1 MFRCP
6 SGNSGD
12 PVPTM
17 NTLIDSLATL
27 ASPWLYLVVAAL
39 AAAES
44 AALVGLVLPGESAL
58 LIGGFAASQG
68 HVSLPIMIATALV
81 AAIAGDSVGYE
92 LGRRFGPR
100 LRDSRVGLWVG
111 EDRWAKAEASIER
124 RGGPAVLVGRWV
136 GLLRALVPGVAGMTR
151 MPYRT
156 FLLWNVLGA
165 AIWAPAVVI
174 GGYLAGNSF
183 HSVSRV
189 LGQASQM
196 IALAAVVVAAVWLAA
211 RWAAAHRNRVEAVGR
226 RLSGSRPIRQLDR
239 WARSAAERLTDRMRP
254 ARVLDHRRLRMCGRR
269 ADGLGAG
276 RNLRSCGRRR
286 RNCIAGPAGRQLV
299 RRASR
304 RLAQRRRRNNLDHG
318 RRNWGGR
325 HSGHRRVDLVEA
337 IRVVAAHARHRIVA
351 RRSGW
356 VVPGDQAPHGANP
369 TPQLGAPVR
378 RVGLPF
384 GAYHRSGRHR
394 RVDRMALLSRK
405 TVEPAGGDL
414 DDRSVSRPARRLVAR
429 LPERPL
435 AHRCDRRVDA
445 GCGLAG
451 GRRGDRCHPVATQ
464 QSGSRSFSRSTGS
477 RCTLPW
483 FTLTHRR
490 KTQPVMRVLVVDDEP
505 RQIAG
510 DRCVDP
516 DPDADHQRRRVGR
529 IGSARYRRRR
539 PPVQTVLSTIRGAG
553 YKMAAT

>member
-211 RWAAAHRNRVEAVGR
+211 RWAAAHRNRVEAVG
-226 RLSGSRPIRQLDR
+226 
-239 WARSAAERLTDRMRP
+239 
-254 ARVLDHRRLRMCGRR
+254 
-269 ADGLGAG
+269 
-276 RNLRSCGRRR
+276 
-286 RNCIAGPAGRQLV
+286 
-299 RRASR
+299 
-304 RLAQRRRRNNLDHG
+304 
-318 RRNWGGR
+318 GG
-325 HSGHRRVDLVEA
+325 
-337 IRVVAAHARHRIVA
+337 
-351 RRSGW
+351 
-356 VVPGDQAPHGANP
+356 
-369 TPQLGAPVR
+369 
-378 RVGLPF
+378 
-384 GAYHRSGRHR
+384 
-394 RVDRMALLSRK
+394 
-405 TVEPAGGDL
+405 
-414 DDRSVSRPARRLVAR
+414 
-429 LPERPL
+429 
-435 AHRCDRRVDA
+435 
-445 GCGLAG
+445 
-451 GRRGDRCHPVATQ
+451 
-464 QSGSRSFSRSTGS
+464 
-477 RCTLPW
+477 
-483 FTLTHRR
+483 
-490 KTQPVMRVLVVDDEP
+490 
-505 RQIAG
+505 
-510 DRCVDP
+510 
-516 DPDADHQRRRVGR
+516 
-529 IGSARYRRRR
+529 
-539 PPVQTVLSTIRGAG
+539 
-553 YKMAAT
+553 